1 MIYLYLSIYQVNA
14 LSLSMYQVNSLHIYL
29 LYLSIS
35 RCIYIHSY
43 LSTYLS
49 FHEYVS
55 IYLYISLSII
65 NVSIFPLIFRRYIS
79 QIYFSYFFLLIF
91 ICIWLVS
98 FIFSSLYPCIWHPY
112 ILIFLSIIC
121 LIFKQLYLK
130 ESGRMAKK
138 VRPLV
143 IELASL
149 VTVLWKC
156 NPHFRLSCLSKY
168 PKWAGNYISM
178 LLSELFF

>member
-79 QIYFSYFFLLIF
+79 QIYFSYFFLLIVYIHMTCF
-91 ICIWLVS
+91 IHF
-98 FIFSSLYPCIWHPY
+98 FIT
-112 ILIFLSIIC
+112 LSV
-121 LIFKQLYLK
+121 Y
-130 ESGRMAKK
+130 
-138 VRPLV
+138 
-143 IELASL
+143 LASIHL
-149 VTVLWKC
+149 NISVY
-156 NPHFRLSCLSKY
+156 HLSYFQAALSQGIGTYGEKSKTTCY
-168 PKWAGNYISM
+168 
-178 LLSELFF
+178 